1 MNFFKKSVPLMLG
14 MLLMAGSAF
23 AQGQQMQQ
31 MQNAQADTVSDE
43 ELKKFVETAE
53 DLRSI
58 QENIQSEVQQM
69 VQEEDM
75 TFQRFQQIMMSKQNP
90 QMAKKVQVTDEEE
103 AVIKEM
109 QPELQKIQQEANQ
122 KQMTAIQENGLTP
135 QRFQQIAQAVQ
146 SDPQMMQRFQQM
158 SADTASGSDG

>member
-1 MNFFKKSVPLMLG
+1 MNFFKKTVPLMLG

-31 MQNAQADTVSDE
+31 MQNAQADSVSDK

-53 DLRSI
+53 DIRSI
-58 QENIQSEVQQM
+58 RQDVQSELQQM

-109 QPELQKIQQEANQ
+109 QPKLAKIQQQANQ
-122 KQMTAIQENGLTP
+122 KQMTAIQDNGLTP

-158 SADTASGSDG
+158 SADSASESDG

>member
-1 MNFFKKSVPLMLG
+1 MLG

>member
-1 MNFFKKSVPLMLG
+1 MNFFKKTVPVVLG
-14 MLLMAGSAF
+14 ILLMAGSAF

-31 MQNAQADTVSDE
+31 MQNAQADSVSDK
-43 ELKKFVETAE
+43 ELEKFVETAQ

-58 QENIQSEVQQM
+58 QENIQSEVQGM

-90 QMAKKVQVTDEEE
+90 QMAKKVEVTDEEE

-109 QPELQKIQQEANQ
+109 QPKLQKIQQEANQ
-122 KQMTAIQENGLTP
+122 KQMSAIQDNGLTP

-146 SDPQMMQRFQQM
+146 SDPAMMKRFQQM